1 MSDTI
6 HSLEYI
12 FHPRSIAVC
21 GAFNHPF
28 RWWLKEYYIDPFVQ
42 GGYRGSLYLVDPSG
56 GEIAGL
62 PIYVSLHDIP
72 GPVDYVICCIS
83 GSKIPGLI
91 EECGDMGVKVIQIF
105 TAGLAETG
113 EPECIAL
120 QERLVEIARAS
131 GMRIIGPNCMGLY
144 YPQGGLSF
152 GADFPIEPGP
162 IGLLCQSGGN
172 TTYIVRL
179 AADRGLRFNKVVGYG
194 NASDINEC
202 DLLEYMAADPEIK
215 VIAAYIEGT
224 RDGARF
230 LRALTSAAS
239 AKPVVVFKGGYT
251 EGGGRAT
258 ASHTGALAGSDA
270 AWDALLKQA
279 GAIRVYSVE
288 EMVDMLMALL
298 RMEPPLG
305 PNVCGVGNG
314 GGSSVLA
321 TDECEKAGL
330 KMIPIPTETRERLKA
345 FIPLAGSML
354 RNPIDGGFLIMTYTD
369 GTFNGHPVPSWEEAL
384 KAVKVEPGD
393 RAWGDFLDIIEGWRE
408 LDMVLFHF
416 SVDINPITITEW
428 RIGTAVGLMVAGAKA
443 CRLPKAIVVQML
455 ANEGSV
461 RAAQGALQLCKE
473 GGLPVFFSVRGAAQA
488 IRRLI
493 DYNREHPGM
502 LAKLHS
508 LGHNAIGQQ
517 SSD

>member
-1 MSDTI
+1 MMSDTT

-12 FHPRSIAVC
+12 FHPRSVAVC

-28 RWWLKEYYIDPFVQ
+28 RWWLKEYYIDPLVQ
-42 GGYRGSLYLVDPSG
+42 GGYEGSLYLVDPRG
-56 GEIAGL
+56 GEIDGL
-62 PIYVSLHDIP
+62 PIYVSLRDIP
-72 GPVDYVICCIS
+72 GPVDHAICCIS
-83 GSKIPGLI
+83 GLKVPSLM
-91 EECGDMGVKVIQIF
+91 EECGDIGVKVVQIF
-105 TAGLAETG
+105 TAGFAETG
-113 EPECIAL
+113 EPEGIAL

-152 GADFPIEPGP
+152 CADFPTEPGP
-162 IGLLCQSGGN
+162 VGLLCQSGGN

-179 AADRGLRFNKVVGYG
+179 AVDRGLRFNKVVSYG
-194 NASDINEC
+194 NACDVNEC
-202 DLLEYMAADPEIK
+202 DLLEYMAADPETR

-270 AWDALLKQA
+270 AWDGLLKQA

-298 RMEPPLG
+298 RMKPPLG

-330 KMIPIPTETRERLKA
+330 QMIPIPAETRERLKA
-345 FIPLAGSML
+345 FIPLSGSML
-354 RNPIDGGFLIMTYTD
+354 RNPIDGGFLIVIHNN
-369 GTFNGHPVPSWEEAL
+369 GTFNGQPVLSWEEAV
-384 KAVKVEPGD
+384 KAVKVKPGD
-393 RAWGDFLDIIEGWRE
+393 RAWGDFLDIIEGWQE
-408 LDMVLFHF
+408 LDLVLFHY

-461 RAAQGALQLCKE
+461 RGVQGALRLCKE
-473 GGLPVFFSVRGAAQA
+473 AGLPVFLSVRGAARA

-502 LAKLHS
+502 VAKLQN
-508 LGHNAIGQQ
+508 LEA
-517 SSD
+517 